1 MRHGSTSILRA
12 MSSSLQ
18 TYLLSFFSIF
28 LILFILKW
36 ISFQFKTKKSFPP
49 SPRKLPI
56 IGNLHQLG
64 SSPHRSLQA
73 LSQKHGPLMLMHF
86 GSVPVLVASSAEAAR
101 EIMKTHDQIFASRPK
116 LSIPDI
122 VVYGSNDITF
132 SRYGEYW
139 RQVKSIA
146 VVHLLNN
153 TRVQS
158 YEHVRAKEVAVMIG
172 MIEKDGGSVTDLS
185 ELIFWLINNIVCKVA
200 LGRTYRGFKLRN
212 LLERFVQVLG
222 VISVGSYVPW
232 LSWIDR
238 LSGLVDKAHGVAKEF
253 DEFLEGVVEEHTNR
267 RKGMDNAPS
276 DEEQDLVDILLDV
289 QRDNTTGFTVDK
301 DTIKAVILDVFAA
314 GTDTS
319 FATLI
324 WSISELLRHPRVM
337 KKLQEEV
344 TEIAQ
349 GKPLILEKDLEKMEY
364 LKATIKETLRMY
376 PPLPLLIP
384 RESRQDVK
392 LMGYDIP
399 RGTQTIVNAWA
410 IGRDP
415 TLWKEPDEF
424 WPERFLNSPTDYKGV
439 HFELIP
445 FGAGRRGCPGIQ
457 FGVAII
463 ELALANIVYKFD
475 LALPNGVKDGD
486 LDMSETC
493 AITLHRTSSLMVV
506 ASPRFTM

>member
-1 MRHGSTSILRA
+1 

-18 TYLLSFFSIF
+18 IYLLSFFSFFFVIF
-28 LILFILKW
+28 FILKW
-36 ISFQFKTKKSFPP
+36 ISFHFKTKKSFPP

-64 SSPHRSLQA
+64 SSPHRSLHA

-86 GSVPVLVASSAEAAR
+86 GSVPVLIASSAESAR
-101 EIMKTHDQIFASRPK
+101 EIMKTHDLKFANRPK
-116 LSIPDI
+116 LNIPDI
-122 VVYGSNDITF
+122 VIYGSNDITF

-153 TRVQS
+153 MRVQS
-158 YEHVRAKEVAVMIG
+158 FQHVRAKEVAVMIE
-172 MIEKDGGSVTDLS
+172 MIEKDGGSNSVTDLS
-185 ELIFWLINNIVCKVA
+185 ELIFWLVNNIVCTVA
-200 LGRTYRGFKLRN
+200 LGRTYRGSKFRN
-212 LLERFVQVLG
+212 LLERFVEVFG
-222 VISVGSYVPW
+222 AISVGSYIPW

-238 LSGLVDKAHGVAKEF
+238 LSGLEDKAHKVAKEL
-253 DEFLEGVVEEHTNR
+253 DAFLQGAAEEHTNK
-267 RKGMDNAPS
+267 RKGMDNAQS

-289 QRDNTTGFTVDK
+289 QRDNTTGFTLHN
-301 DTIKAVILDVFAA
+301 DTIKALILDVFVA
-314 GTDTS
+314 GTDTT

-337 KKLQEEV
+337 RKLQQEV

-364 LKATIKETLRMY
+364 LKATIKEILRMY
-376 PPLPLLIP
+376 PSLPLLIP

-415 TLWKEPDEF
+415 TSWKEPNEF

-475 LALPNGVKDGD
+475 LRLPNGVEYGD

-493 AITLHRTSSLMVV
+493 AITLHRASPLMVV
-506 ASPRFTM
+506 ASPRSTI